1 VNAAWMRHLRSNR
14 FAVVGAIVLAA
25 IVLMAATAGLLYP
38 GDPLYIVGPP
48 EQWPFHD
55 ARFPLGT
62 DAVGRDIAAII
73 LHGSRTALAVG
84 CAAAAVT
91 IVTGLTIGA
100 LGGYFGGWVDE
111 ALTRITELFQTI
123 PHIIFILAVV
133 TVLGPRITVIVLAI
147 GATNWTSVAR
157 VARAEFLSWR
167 ERDFVLADHAI
178 GMGNLRIIVREI
190 LPNAL
195 PPIIVLV
202 SFTVA
207 SSILL
212 EAALAF
218 LGYSD
223 PNIASW
229 GRLIGEG
236 RQSLRSSWYISAI
249 PGVAIMLAV
258 LAMNFIGDALTDA
271 LDLRARRA

>member
-1 VNAAWMRHLRSNR
+1 MNHALIRQLRSNR
-14 FAVVGAIVLAA
+14 AAVAAAVILATIV
-25 IVLMAATAGLLYP
+25 VLAATAGLAFP
-38 GDPLYIVGPP
+38 GNPLYIVGPA
-48 EQWPFHD
+48 ELWPFQGG
-55 ARFPLGT
+55 RFLLGT

-73 LHGSRTALAVG
+73 MHGSRTALAVG
-84 CAAAAVT
+84 FAATAIT
-91 IVTGLTIGA
+91 ILTGVTIGA

-111 ALTRITELFQTI
+111 MLTRITELFQTI

-133 TVLGPRITVIVLAI
+133 TVLGPRIAVVVLAI
-147 GATNWTSVAR
+147 GLTNWTSVAR

-249 PGVAIMLAV
+249 PGVAIMLTV

-271 LDLRARRA
+271 LDLRSGKP